1 MISRKIY
8 GPPGTG
14 KTTKLIDYVKTFYK
28 LGTPLDEIGYFA
40 FTTKAADEAID
51 RMLDAYKHL
60 QRKDLK
66 HFRTLH
72 SLAFNRL
79 GMKKSEVM
87 QDEHYEDIGR
97 SVGIEVTVYSDGKE
111 STGFID
117 SNSEYF
123 NLINAARIKECSIE
137 DEYNTGMY
145 SYELEKNLLYIL
157 RDELDNYKESYKL
170 KDFTDMIEKF
180 TDPNMAELCPK
191 YDIVFVDEAQD
202 LSPIQWKMVNI
213 LRENSKYVILA
224 GDDDQAIYGW
234 AGADVLKFIAT
245 QAKKDIILPQSYRVP
260 RSVQDIANKILD
272 RIPHNRRVKKN
283 WQAKDEEGGVHYITA
298 IDDAP
303 LYKDDWLVLARTND
317 RLEKLKPILKDMGI
331 YFQFKGRKSFKSAL
345 FRSILNYTRW
355 QNKGDQLSLSEL
367 RDILSCIGFFPNL
380 NPYPTEEKLY
390 NLKEFGFS
398 NTQRWFDVFTVDP
411 EECLYIR
418 EMLRQEENLHKDA
431 RVQLSTIHS
440 AKGGEAK
447 NVLLILD
454 NTKTIREATEK
465 SNDKHDEEHR
475 VWYVGVTRTKQN
487 LYIMTAKREDRGYDI
502 ESLG

>member
-1 MISRKIY
+1 VISRKIY

-28 LGTPLDEIGYFA
+28 LGTPLDKIGYFA
-40 FTTKAADEAID
+40 FTTKAATEATN

-60 QRKDLK
+60 QQKDLK
-66 HFRTLH
+66 NFRTLH

-79 GMKKSEVM
+79 GMKKAQVM

-97 SVGIEVTVYSDGKE
+97 KVGIEVTIYSDGKE
-111 STGFID
+111 STGFVD

-145 SYELEKNLLYIL
+145 SYELEKNLLYVL
-157 RDELDNYKESYKL
+157 EEELNNYKDSFKL
-170 KDFTDMIEKF
+170 YDFTDMIEKF
-180 TDPNMAELCPK
+180 NVAKLCPK
-191 YDIVFVDEAQD
+191 YDVVFIDEAQD
-202 LSPIQWKMVNI
+202 LSPIQWKMVDI

-245 QAKKDIILPQSYRVP
+245 QVKKDIILPQSYRVP

-272 RIPHNRRVKKN
+272 RIPDDRRVKKN
-283 WQAKDEEGGVHYITA
+283 WKSRDEEGKVNYITT

-303 LYKDDWLVLARTND
+303 LYKDNWLVLARTND
-317 RLEKLKPILKDMGI
+317 RLEKLKPLLKDMGI
-331 YFQFKGRKSFKSAL
+331 YFQFKGRKSFTASL

-355 QNKGDQLSLSEL
+355 QNKGDKLSLSEL
-367 RDILSCIGFFPNL
+367 KDIFECTQSYHTL
-380 NPYPTEEKLY
+380 NEERLY
-390 NLKEFGFS
+390 DLTEFGFS
-398 NTQRWFDVFTVDP
+398 NTQRWYDVFKINPD
-411 EECLYIR
+411 ECLYIR
-418 EMLRQEENLHKDA
+418 EMLRQGEELNKDA

-440 AKGGEAK
+440 AKGGQAD

-465 SNDKHDEEHR
+465 SDDKHDEEHR

-487 LYIMTAKREDRGYDI
+487 LYIMTAKREDKGYDI